1 MNMDNNKNRLT
12 VVMYHYVRD
21 LKNSRYPAIKGCDVR
36 DFREQVLY
44 IKKHY
49 TPVTVEEIIE
59 ANRSRQKLPDHAILL
74 SFDDAYADHFTYAF
88 PILEHEHIQGVFFPP
103 VKAVTEHTVLDVNK
117 IHFLLAS
124 TPSAG
129 IPQLLDELRGMVEKN
144 REEYNLESF
153 DSYFERLAV
162 ANRFDPKEVVFVKRL
177 LQLALPEEL
186 RKKMATELFERSV
199 GMDESTFSRELYMS
213 IDQIKCMVDCGM
225 HIGSHGYDHYWLG
238 SLTKE
243 KQEYEIAKSIE
254 FIGMVGGD
262 VNNWTIG
269 YPYGNYNEDT
279 IALLK
284 QYGCKMGFTTRVAVA
299 DLNEDGPD
307 AMYMIPR
314 LDVNDLPKD
323 SNAEP
328 DKWYELA

>member
-1 MNMDNNKNRLT
+1 MENNKNRLT

-36 DFREQVLY
+36 DFSEQVLY

-49 TPVTVEEIIE
+49 TPVTVEEVI
-59 ANRSRQKLPDHAILL
+59 AAYNSGNKLPEHAVLL
-74 SFDDAYADHFTYAF
+74 TFDDAYVDHFTYAF

-129 IPQLLDELRGMVEKN
+129 MSQLLNELRRMVEKH

-177 LQLALPEEL
+177 LQVALPEEL
-186 RKKMATELFERSV
+186 RKKLSNELFERSV

-213 IDQIKCMVDCGM
+213 LDQIKCMVDCGM
-225 HIGSHGYDHYWLG
+225 HIGSHGYDHYWLS
-238 SLTKE
+238 SLSKE
-243 KQEYEIAKSIE
+243 KQEFEIAQSIE
-254 FIGMVGGD
+254 FIKMVGGD

-269 YPYGNYNEDT
+269 YPYGDYNNET
-279 IALLK
+279 ISLLK
-284 QYGCKMGFTTRVAVA
+284 KHGCKMGFTTRVAVA
-299 DLNEDGPD
+299 DLDEDGED
-307 AMYMIPR
+307 VLYKIPR
-314 LDVNDLPKD
+314 LDVNDLPKE
-323 SNAEP
+323 SNAETNN
-328 DKWYELA
+328 WYELA